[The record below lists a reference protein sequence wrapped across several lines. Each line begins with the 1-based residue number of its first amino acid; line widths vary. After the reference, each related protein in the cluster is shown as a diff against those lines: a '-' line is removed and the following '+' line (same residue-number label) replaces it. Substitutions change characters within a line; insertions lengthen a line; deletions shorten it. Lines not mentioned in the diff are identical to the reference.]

1 VVRRDAR
8 DHADTARGDRGDVL
22 TETGVSIF
30 DEPKIDCHVH
40 ILDPERFPY
49 RADTHYRPA
58 GQERGTRE
66 QLLAVFE
73 AYGTRHALLVG
84 PNSGYGLD
92 NRCLLDALARNRDV
106 FRGIAVVRNDITRDE
121 LVGLKAQGVLGVAW
135 NVTFYGL
142 DYYADS
148 ARLLER
154 LRELDM
160 CVSVQ
165 VEHDLMVTMGPM
177 LADAGVRILVDHCGR
192 PTTDAGLHQAGF
204 AAVLAL
210 ARTGRAWVKLSGVA
224 KITPEAFPYDPARP
238 YFDALLAAY
247 TPARCLWASDWPY
260 LRAPWRMDYGVLLKH
275 IERVLPDPAV
285 RRQVMWETPR
295 KLLGFA

>member
-1 VVRRDAR
+1 MSPASP
-8 DHADTARGDRGDVL
+8 AAPT
-22 TETGVSIF
+22 IF
-30 DEPKIDCHVH
+30 DEPKIDCHLH
-40 ILDPERFPY
+40 ILDPERFAY
-49 RADTHYRPA
+49 RADTHYAPA
-58 GQERGTRE
+58 GQERGTYD
-66 QLLAVFE
+66 QLLAVLD

-92 NRCLLDALARNRDV
+92 NACMLDALARSPDR

-121 LVGLKAQGVLGVAW
+121 LLALKAQGVLGVAW

-148 ARLLER
+148 SRLLQY
-154 LRELDM
+154 LRELDL

-165 VEHDLMVTMGPM
+165 VEHDLMVTMGPL

-192 PTTDAGLHQAGF
+192 PTTAEGLGQRGF

-224 KITPEAFPYDPARP
+224 KITPDPFPYAAAQP
-238 YFDALLAAY
+238 YFDALLAAF
-247 TPARCLWASDWPY
+247 TPSRCLWASDWPY
-260 LRAPWRMDYGVLLKH
+260 LRAPSRLDYGVLLRH
-275 IERVLPDPAV
+275 IVRVLPDAAM
-285 RRQVMWETPR
+285 RRQVLWDTPR
-295 KLLGFA
+295 ELLGFG